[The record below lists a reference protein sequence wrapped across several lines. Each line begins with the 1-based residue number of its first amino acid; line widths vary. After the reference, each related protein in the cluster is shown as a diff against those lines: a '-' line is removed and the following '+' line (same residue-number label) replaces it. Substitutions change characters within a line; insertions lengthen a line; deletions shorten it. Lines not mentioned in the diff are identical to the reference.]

1 MRLMWALL
9 SVSDKRG
16 LVPFAE
22 GLLGLGFRLLA
33 TGGTYKTLVEAGLP
47 VTYISDFTGFP
58 EVLEGRVKT
67 LHPKVHAGLLARPDQ
82 EEELRALGLER
93 IGVLAVNL
101 YPFRETVAR
110 GAPFAEALEQIDIGG
125 PAMLRAA
132 AKNHLAVLPVCDPED
147 YPRVLEALKEGPT
160 PEFRRELAR
169 KAFAHTA
176 AYDAAIAEWLAGE
189 KFPPEKFLVLRRE
202 SPLRYGEN
210 PHQEAALYRVLG
222 EEGPLLQAEVL
233 QGKAMSF
240 NNYLDAEAAW
250 NLVSEFGEPACVAIK
265 HQNPCGVALG
275 QDPLEA
281 YRKAYEADP
290 VSIFGGIVAFNREV
304 DGATAEAMREVFL
317 EVVLAPG
324 YTREALEVFSRK
336 KNLRLLKVPFPAQGP
351 YLDLR
356 RLRGGVLL
364 QDADTE
370 DPIES
375 KVVTRKAPS
384 EEEWADL
391 LFAWKVVKH
400 VRSNAIVVAKGGQT
414 LGIGVGQTNRYAA
427 AKHALKTAKEKAQGA
442 VLASDAFFPFDD
454 VVRLAGEFGIAAII
468 QPGGSVRDEDSI
480 RAADELGLAMVFT
493 GVRHLRH

>member
-1 MRLMWALL
+1 M
-9 SVSDKRG
+9 
-16 LVPFAE
+16 PFAE
-22 GLLGLGFRLLA
+22 GLLPLGFKLLA
-33 TGGTYKTLVEAGLP
+33 TGGTYRALREAGLP

-82 EEELRALGLER
+82 EEDLKALGFER
-93 IGVLAVNL
+93 IALLAVNL
-101 YPFRETVAR
+101 YPFRETVAQ
-110 GAPFAEALEQIDIGG
+110 GAGFAEALEQIDIGG

-132 AKNHLAVLPVCDPED
+132 AKNHGAVLPVCDPED
-147 YPRVLEALKEGPT
+147 YPRVLEALKEGPS

-176 AYDAAIAEWLAGE
+176 AYDAAIAEWLAAE

-210 PHQEAALYRVLG
+210 PHQEAALYRVEG
-222 EEGPLLQAEVL
+222 ERGPLLQAQVL

-250 NLVSEFGEPACVAIK
+250 NLVSEFAEPACVAIK

-275 QDPLEA
+275 ESPLQA
-281 YRKAYEADP
+281 YQKAYQADP
-290 VSIFGGIVAFNREV
+290 ISIFGGIVALNRPV
-304 DGATAEAMREVFL
+304 DGATAEAMKEVFL
-317 EVVLAPG
+317 EVVLAPDF
-324 YTREALEVFSRK
+324 TQEALALFSRK
-336 KNLRLLKVPFPAQGP
+336 KNLRLLRVPFPAQGP

-356 RLRGGVLL
+356 RMRGGVLL
-364 QDADTE
+364 QDADTL
-370 DPIES
+370 DPI
-375 KVVTRKAPS
+375 KPQVVTKEAPS
-384 EEEWADL
+384 EAEWQDL

-400 VRSNAIVVAKGGQT
+400 VRSNAIVVAKEGQT

-427 AKHALKTAKEKAQGA
+427 AKHALKTAKEKAKGA

-454 VVRLAGEFGIAAII
+454 VVRLAAEFGIRAII

-493 GVRHLRH
+493 GVRHFRH

>member
-1 MRLMWALL
+1 MKALL

-16 LVPFAE
+16 LVDFAR
-22 GLLGLGFRLLA
+22 GLLELGFGLLA
-33 TGGTYKTLVEAGLP
+33 TGGTYRALKEAGLP

-82 EEELRALGLER
+82 EEELKALGFER
-93 IGVLAVNL
+93 IALLAVNL

-110 GAPFAEALEQIDIGG
+110 GASFEEALEQIDIGG

-132 AKNHLAVLPVCDPED
+132 AKNHRAVLPVCDPED
-147 YPRVLEALKEGPT
+147 YPAVLEALREGPT
-160 PEFRRELAR
+160 PEFRRALAR

-189 KFPPEKFLVLRRE
+189 KFPEEKFFVLKRV

-210 PHQEAALYRVLG
+210 PHQEAALYRVEG
-222 EEGPLLQAEVL
+222 EEGPLLQAQVL

-250 NLVSEFGEPACVAIK
+250 NLVSEFEAPACVAVK

-275 QDPLEA
+275 EGPLEA
-281 YRKAYEADP
+281 YQRAYAADP

-304 DGATAEAMREVFL
+304 DGATARAMGEVFL

-324 YTREALEVFSRK
+324 FSEEALAVFSKK
-336 KNLRLLKVPFPAQGP
+336 KNLRLLKVPAPARGP

-370 DPIES
+370 DPMVP
-375 KVVTRKAPS
+375 KVVTAKAPS
-384 EEEWADL
+384 EAEWQDL

-400 VRSNAIVVAKGGQT
+400 VRSNAIVVAKGGVT
-414 LGIGVGQTNRYAA
+414 LGIGVGQTNRLQAA
-427 AKHALKTAKEKAQGA
+427 RHALEAAGEGAKGA

-454 VVRLAGEFGIAAII
+454 VVRLAGQYGVSAII

-480 RAADELGLAMVFT
+480 RAADELGIAMVFT
-493 GVRHLRH
+493 GVRHFKH

>member
-1 MRLMWALL
+1 MWALL

-33 TGGTYKTLVEAGLP
+33 TGGTYKALVETGLP

-110 GAPFAEALEQIDIGG
+110 GAAFAEALEQIDIGG

-160 PEFRRELAR
+160 PEFRKELAR

-324 YTREALEVFSRK
+324 YTEEALEVLSRK

-370 DPIES
+370 DPSEP
-375 KVVTRKAPS
+375 KVVTQKAPS

-493 GVRHLRH
+493 GVRHFRH

>member
-1 MRLMWALL
+1 MKALL

-16 LVPFAE
+16 LVDFAR
-22 GLLGLGFRLLA
+22 GLLELGFGLLA
-33 TGGTYKTLVEAGLP
+33 TGGTYRALKEAGLP

-67 LHPKVHAGLLARPDQ
+67 LHPKVHAGLLAREDQ
-82 EEELRALGLER
+82 EEELRALGFER
-93 IGVLAVNL
+93 IALLAVNL

-110 GAPFAEALEQIDIGG
+110 GASFAEALEQIDIGG

-132 AKNHLAVLPVCDPED
+132 AKNHQAVLPVCDPED
-147 YPRVLEALKEGPT
+147 YPAVLKALKEGPT
-160 PEFRRELAR
+160 PEFRRKLAR

-176 AYDAAIAEWLAGE
+176 AYDAAIAEWLSGE
-189 KFPPEKFLVLRRE
+189 KFPEEKFLVLKRI

-210 PHQEAALYRVLG
+210 PHQEAALYRVVG
-222 EEGPLLQAEVL
+222 EEGPLLKAQVL

-250 NLVSEFGEPACVAIK
+250 NLVSEFEAPACVAIK

-275 QDPLEA
+275 EGPLEA
-281 YRKAYEADP
+281 YQRAYAADP

-304 DGATAEAMREVFL
+304 DGATARAMGEVFL

-324 YTREALEVFSRK
+324 FSEEALEVFAKR
-336 KNLRLLKVPFPAQGP
+336 KNLRLLKVPSPAQGP

-356 RLRGGVLL
+356 RIRGGVLL

-370 DPIES
+370 DPIAP
-375 KVVTRKAPS
+375 KVVTVRAPS
-384 EEEWADL
+384 EGEWQDL

-400 VRSNAIVVAKGGQT
+400 VRSNAIVVAKGGVT
-414 LGIGVGQTNRYAA
+414 LGIGVGQTNRLQAA
-427 AKHALKTAKEKAQGA
+427 RHALEAAGEGARGA

-454 VVRLAGEFGIAAII
+454 VVRLAGQYGVSALI
-468 QPGGSVRDEDSI
+468 QPGGSVRDQDSI

-493 GVRHLRH
+493 GVRHFKH

>member
-1 MRLMWALL
+1 MWALL

-47 VTYISDFTGFP
+47 VTHISDFTGFP

-304 DGATAEAMREVFL
+304 DGATAEAMGEVFL

-324 YTREALEVFSRK
+324 FTPEALAVFSRK
-336 KNLRLLKVPFPAQGP
+336 KNLRLLEVPFPAQGA

-364 QDADTE
+364 QDADTK
-370 DPIES
+370 DPIAP
-375 KVVTRKAPS
+375 KVVTQKAPS

-493 GVRHLRH
+493 GVRHFKH

>member
-1 MRLMWALL
+1 MWALL

-16 LVPFAE
+16 LVDFAR
-22 GLLGLGFRLLA
+22 GLLALGFRLLA
-33 TGGTYKTLVEAGLP
+33 TGGTYKALREAGLP
-47 VTYISDFTGFP
+47 VTYISEFTGFP

-67 LHPKVHAGLLARPDQ
+67 LHPKVHAALLARPDQ
-82 EEELRALGLER
+82 EEELKALGLER

-110 GAPFAEALEQIDIGG
+110 GASLEEALEQIDIGG

-147 YPRVLEALKEGPT
+147 YPRVLEALKAGPS
-160 PEFRRELAR
+160 PEFRRALAR

-176 AYDAAIAEWLAGE
+176 AYDAAIAEWLSGE
-189 KFPPEKFLVLRRE
+189 KFPEEKFLVLKRE
-202 SPLRYGEN
+202 ASLRYGEN
-210 PHQEAALYRVLG
+210 PHQEAALYRVAG
-222 EEGPLLQAEVL
+222 EEGPLLEAQVL

-250 NLVSEFGEPACVAIK
+250 NLVSEFQGPACVAVK

-275 QDPLEA
+275 ETPLEA
-281 YRKAYEADP
+281 YRKAHAADP
-290 VSIFGGIVAFNREV
+290 VSIFGGIVALNRPV
-304 DGATAEAMREVFL
+304 DGATAEAMAEVFL
-317 EVVLAPG
+317 EVVLAPSFSP
-324 YTREALEVFSRK
+324 EALAVFAKK
-336 KNLRLLKVPFPAQGP
+336 KNLRLLQVPFPGQGA

-370 DPIES
+370 DPVAL
-375 KVVTRKAPS
+375 KVVTQRAPTP
-384 EEEWADL
+384 EEWPDL

-400 VRSNAIVVAKGGQT
+400 VRSNAIVVAKEGQT
-414 LGIGVGQTNRYAA
+414 LGIGVGQTNRLAA
-427 AKHALKTAKEKAQGA
+427 ARHALEAAGERARGA

-454 VVRLAGEFGIAAII
+454 VVRLAASYGVAAII

-480 RAADELGLAMVFT
+480 RAADEAGMAMVFT
-493 GVRHLRH
+493 GVRHFRH

>member
-1 MRLMWALL
+1 MKALL

-16 LVPFAE
+16 LVDFAR
-22 GLLGLGFRLLA
+22 GLLELGFGLLA
-33 TGGTYKTLVEAGLP
+33 TGGTYRALKEAGLP

-82 EEELRALGLER
+82 EEELKALGFER
-93 IGVLAVNL
+93 IALLAVNL

-110 GAPFAEALEQIDIGG
+110 GASFEEALEQIDIGG

-132 AKNHLAVLPVCDPED
+132 AKNHRAVLPVCDPED
-147 YPRVLEALKEGPT
+147 YPAVLEALREGPT
-160 PEFRRELAR
+160 PEFRRALAR

-189 KFPPEKFLVLRRE
+189 KFPEEKFFVLKRV

-210 PHQEAALYRVLG
+210 PHQEAALYRVEG
-222 EEGPLLQAEVL
+222 EEGPLLQAQVL

-250 NLVSEFGEPACVAIK
+250 NLVSEFEAPACVAVK

-275 QDPLEA
+275 EGPLEA
-281 YRKAYEADP
+281 YQRAYAADP

-304 DGATAEAMREVFL
+304 DGATARAMGEVFL

-324 YTREALEVFSRK
+324 FSEEALAVFSKK
-336 KNLRLLKVPFPAQGP
+336 KNLRLLKVPSLAQGP

-370 DPIES
+370 DPMAP
-375 KVVTRKAPS
+375 KVVTAKAPS
-384 EEEWADL
+384 EAEWQDL

-400 VRSNAIVVAKGGQT
+400 VRSNAIVVAKGGVT
-414 LGIGVGQTNRYAA
+414 LGIGVGQTNRLQAA
-427 AKHALKTAKEKAQGA
+427 RHALEAAGEGAKGA

-454 VVRLAGEFGIAAII
+454 VVRLAGQYGVSAII

-480 RAADELGLAMVFT
+480 RAADELGIAMVFT
-493 GVRHLRH
+493 GVRHFKH

>member
-1 MRLMWALL
+1 MWALL

-16 LVPFAE
+16 LVPFAQ
-22 GLLGLGFRLLA
+22 GLLALGFRLLA
-33 TGGTYKTLVEAGLP
+33 TGGTHKALVEAGLP

-82 EEELRALGLER
+82 EGELKALGFER
-93 IGVLAVNL
+93 IALLAVNL

-110 GAPFAEALEQIDIGG
+110 GASFEEALEQIDIGG

-147 YPRVLEALKEGPT
+147 YGRVLEALKEGPT

-176 AYDAAIAEWLAGE
+176 TYDAAIAEWLSGE
-189 KFPPEKFLVLRRE
+189 KFPEEKFLVLRQE
-202 SPLRYGEN
+202 APLRYGEN
-210 PHQEAALYRVLG
+210 PHQEAALYRVAG
-222 EEGPLLQAEVL
+222 EEGPLLAARIL

-250 NLVSEFGEPACVAIK
+250 NLVSEFQEPACVAVK

-275 QDPLEA
+275 ETPLEA

-290 VSIFGGIVAFNREV
+290 VSIFGGIVAFNRPV
-304 DGATAEAMREVFL
+304 DGPTALAMGEVFL
-317 EVVLAPG
+317 EVVLAPAF
-324 YTREALEVFSRK
+324 TQEAQEVFAKR
-336 KNLRLLKVPFPAQGP
+336 KNLRLLEVPFPAQGP

-356 RLRGGVLL
+356 RLRGGMLL

-370 DPIES
+370 DPTAPR
-375 KVVTRKAPS
+375 VVTQKAPT
-384 EEEWADL
+384 EAEWRDL
-391 LFAWKVVKH
+391 WFAWKVVKH
-400 VRSNAIVVAKGGQT
+400 VRSNAIVVAKGGKT

-427 AKHALKTAKEKAQGA
+427 AKHALKSAKEGARGA

-493 GVRHLRH
+493 GVRHFKH

>member
-1 MRLMWALL
+1 MKALL

-16 LVPFAE
+16 LLDFAR
-22 GLLGLGFRLLA
+22 GLLELGFGLLA
-33 TGGTYKTLVEAGLP
+33 TGGTYRALKEAGLP
-47 VTYISDFTGFP
+47 VTYISQFTGFP

-82 EEELRALGLER
+82 EEELRALGFER
-93 IGVLAVNL
+93 IALLAVNL

-110 GAPFAEALEQIDIGG
+110 GASFEEALEQIDIGG

-132 AKNHLAVLPVCDPED
+132 AKNHQAVLPVCDPED
-147 YPRVLEALKEGPT
+147 YPAVLKALKEGLT
-160 PEFRRELAR
+160 PEFRRALAR

-176 AYDAAIAEWLAGE
+176 AYDAAIAEWLSGE
-189 KFPPEKFLVLRRE
+189 KFPEEKFLVLKRVF
-202 SPLRYGEN
+202 PLRYGEN
-210 PHQEAALYRVLG
+210 PHQEAALYRVVG
-222 EEGPLLQAEVL
+222 EEGPLLGAQVL

-250 NLVSEFGEPACVAIK
+250 NLVSEFEAPACAAIK

-275 QDPLEA
+275 EGPLEA
-281 YRKAYEADP
+281 YRKAYAADP

-304 DGATAEAMREVFL
+304 DGATARAMGEVFL

-324 YTREALEVFSRK
+324 FSEEALEVFAKR
-336 KNLRLLKVPFPAQGP
+336 KNLRLLKVPSPAQGP

-356 RLRGGVLL
+356 RIRGGVLL

-370 DPIES
+370 DPMAP
-375 KVVTRKAPS
+375 KVVTAKAPS
-384 EEEWADL
+384 QAERADL

-400 VRSNAIVVAKGGQT
+400 VRSNAIVVAKGGVT
-414 LGIGVGQTNRYAA
+414 LGIGVGQTNRLQAA
-427 AKHALKTAKEKAQGA
+427 RHALEAAGEGARGA

-454 VVRLAGEFGIAAII
+454 VVRLAGQYGVSALI
-468 QPGGSVRDEDSI
+468 QPGGSVRDQDSI
-480 RAADELGLAMVFT
+480 RAADELDLAMVFT
-493 GVRHLRH
+493 GVRHFKH